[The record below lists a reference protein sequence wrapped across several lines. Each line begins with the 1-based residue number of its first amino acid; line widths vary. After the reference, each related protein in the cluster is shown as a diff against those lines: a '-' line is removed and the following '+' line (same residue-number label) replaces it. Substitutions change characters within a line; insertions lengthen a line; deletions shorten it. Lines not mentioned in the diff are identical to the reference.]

1 MLFRSTT
8 GELVHIHRTDYVT
21 DEEYYRYI
29 MKTIGPVATASSHA
43 ATQFSSL
50 RSIAKVVPLED
61 PAECRDNA

>member
-29 MKTIGPVATASSHA
+29 MKTIGPVAAAPSHA
-43 ATQFSSL
+43 VTQFSSL